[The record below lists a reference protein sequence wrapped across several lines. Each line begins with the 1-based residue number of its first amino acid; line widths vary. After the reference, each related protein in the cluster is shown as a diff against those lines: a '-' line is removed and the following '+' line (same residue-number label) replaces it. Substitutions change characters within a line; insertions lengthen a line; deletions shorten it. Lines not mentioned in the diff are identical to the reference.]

1 MTSAAIMPRRHGR
14 PGFVADDAHLTGPA
28 SKRRFVS
35 LPEAA
40 VMLDVSLQTVHRWSA
55 TGYLPIVRAGQRG
68 IRAGLAERA
77 VVVKLA
83 RERRRALDWLNWT
96 EPPAAIVAALAK
108 CSTMAPGETLD
119 TDPALFNNADPELFD
134 VAAVPP

>member
-1 MTSAAIMPRRHGR
+1 MPRRHGR

-28 SKRRFVS
+28 SKRRFVT

-40 VMLDVSLQTVHRWSA
+40 VMLDVSLPTVHRWSA

-83 RERRRALDWLNWT
+83 RERRRAIDWLNWT

-108 CSTMAPGETLD
+108 CSTLAPGETLD
-119 TDPALFNNADPELFD
+119 TDPALFNIADPELLD

>member
-1 MTSAAIMPRRHGR
+1 MPRRHGR

-68 IRAGLAERA
+68 IRVGLAERA

-83 RERRRALDWLNWT
+83 RERRRSIDWLNWT

-108 CSTMAPGETLD
+108 CSTLQPGETLD
-119 TDPALFNNADPELFD
+119 TDPPLFD
-134 VAAVPP
+134 NTDPTLFETADAVPP